1 MAKNVVISPK
11 TAADIEQRVDRVIRG
26 LGNPEPPLEL
36 DDVRELLRLD
46 RRFYTADDT
55 SAVGEVVSKIR
66 VASKQVLS
74 RPSLLWDAIKKLELK
89 ALYVPDRKRI
99 LLDATLPRLKH
110 RWNEA
115 HEIGHSLLPWHE
127 SVMHGDDA
135 HTLSHACHEM
145 VESEANY
152 TAGRLLF
159 LQDRFVKEVRSTAP
173 SLSVVRGLGKAFGN
187 TAATTLYRY
196 VESCGDEAVMLA
208 MITCHPHE
216 KQHVVSFTG
225 IAFKE
230 AMECPC
236 ERRTEASLTSS
247 CIDIFVPA
255 RAKRLNAAR
264 PAMKKSGHPRE
275 VRATCHGCS
284 PLLLEASHAELYF
297 SQGLDNPAQRAQTQV
312 VWLQGAVL
320 ASAHGCLFR

>member
-1 MAKNVVISPK
+1 MAKNVVVSPR

-74 RPSLLWDAIKKLELK
+74 RPGLLWDAIKKLELK
-89 ALYVPDRKRI
+89 ALYIPDRKRI
-99 LLDATLPRLKH
+99 LLDATLPKLKH

-127 SVMHGDDA
+127 SVMHGDDV
-135 HTLSHACHEM
+135 HTLSRACHDM

-159 LQDRFVKEVRSTAP
+159 LQDRFVEEARSTAP
-173 SLSVVRGLGKAFGN
+173 SLSVVRDLGKAFGN

-196 VESCGDEAVMLA
+196 VESCGDDAVMLA
-208 MITCHPHE
+208 MITCHPHASMRPDGFDPLDPCKYVIQSRAFDARFGNVSE
-216 KQHVVSFTG
+216 IELFACIEGYCAPRRGGPLGSDDVVLRDRNGAPHVFSFET
-225 IAFKE
+225 FFNRYE
-230 AMECPC
+230 AH
-236 ERRTEASLTSS
+236 TL
-247 CIDIFVPA
+247 
-255 RAKRLNAAR
+255 
-264 PAMKKSGHPRE
+264 
-275 VRATCHGCS
+275 
-284 PLLLEASHAELYF
+284 
-297 SQGLDNPAQRAQTQV
+297 
-312 VWLQGAVL
+312 AVL
-320 ASAHGCLFR
+320 RGPRNPLVFVGG